1 MHAHERLVHRE
12 RTLDCVAAEIV
23 GRGREARADLLVFA
37 GADARRG
44 VGDAQVGDAAAYD
57 RVPVI
62 VRQEFVL
69 ADAGAIVF
77 QHHALGSGFLAHGGL
92 RPVDELVEDLRAHG
106 GGVLRVAEGDA
117 LLEHDLRLRARVF
130 QRHGDDGV
138 LAVCGELDL
147 VRADGDGIVP
157 ITVGPAAFERRVAF
171 FVRPELCLRLIGHGH
186 IVDVRIG
193 QHSGDDGGA
202 QRVKVDLAVGGIGHV
217 ERVGAGRVL
226 GRVGRGAQRGIRR
239 GVGVGVRR
247 HGGIS
252 TRRGVRCHGR
262 GCGVRRGRSQLR
274 ERVDRARPLN
284 AHGVALCGR
293 FTVERGIAR
302 VEAVAEEA
310 SGGVKAVDRRP
321 LDGVVRQDAGR
332 AVLPLLAA
340 DLVIIAQQGLAEQ
353 VVDVCSGG
361 DVGRAVV
368 AGRDRTRGGDRQ
380 LECGELAEQQHG
392 QQQGKDSGC
401 VFAGY
406 HCK

>member
-1 MHAHERLVHRE
+1 ML
-12 RTLDCVAAEIV
+12 AA
-23 GRGREARADLLVFA
+23 A
-37 GADARRG
+37 GA
-44 VGDAQVGDAAAYD
+44 V
-57 RVPVI
+57 
-62 VRQEFVL
+62 VL
-69 ADAGAIVF
+69 DD
-77 QHHALGSGFLAHGGL
+77 HAPGGGLLAHGGL

-117 LLEHDLRLRARVF
+117 LLEHDLRLRARVD

-138 LAVCGELDL
+138 LTVCGELDV
-147 VRADGDGIVP
+147 VRADGDGREF
-157 ITVGPAAFERRVAF
+157 TQYGFLTPAALQHDIAR
-171 FVRPELCLRLIGHGH
+171 FVRRERCLRLIGHGH
-186 IVDVRIG
+186 IIDVRAG
-193 QHSGDDGGA
+193 QDGGDDGGA

-217 ERVGAGRVL
+217 ERAGAGRVL
-226 GRVGRGAQRGIRR
+226 SRAGRGAQRGIRH
-239 GVGVGVRR
+239 GVGAGVRR

-252 TRRGVRCHGR
+252 VGRGVRRHGR
-262 GCGVRRGRSQLR
+262 GCGVRRRRSQLR
-274 ERVDRARPLN
+274 ERVDRARPLH

-321 LDGVVRQDAGR
+321 LDGVVRQYAGR

-368 AGRDRTRGGDRQ
+368 AGRHRTRGGDRQ
-380 LECGELAEQQHG
+380 RECGELAEQQHG
-392 QQQGKDSGC
+392 QQQGKDSGY

>member
-12 RTLDCVAAEIV
+12 RTLDRVTAEIV
-23 GRGREARADLLVFA
+23 GRGREAHADLLVFT
-37 GADARRG
+37 GADARCG
-44 VGDAQVGDAAAYD
+44 VVDAEFHRAALD
-57 RVPVI
+57 RIPVI
-62 VRQEFVL
+62 VRQEIVL
-69 ADAGAIVF
+69 AAAGAVVLDD
-77 QHHALGSGFLAHGGL
+77 HALGGGLLAHGGL

-106 GGVLRVAEGDA
+106 GGVLRVAEGHT
-117 LLEHDLRLRARVF
+117 LLEHDLRLRARVD

-138 LAVCGELDL
+138 RTVHGELDV
-147 VRADGDGIVP
+147 VRAGGDGFVP

-171 FVRPELCLRLIGHGH
+171 AVRPELCLRLIGHGH
-186 IVDVRIG
+186 VIDVRAG
-193 QHSGDDGGA
+193 QNGGDDGGA
-202 QRVKVDLAVGGIGHV
+202 QRVKVDVAAGGIGHV
-217 ERVGAGRVL
+217 ERVGAGFVL
-226 GRVGRGAQRGIRR
+226 GRAGRGAQRGIRR
-239 GVGVGVRR
+239 GVGLSVGRGAR
-247 HGGIS
+247 GCA
-252 TRRGVRCHGR
+252 RRGVRRHGR

-310 SGGVKAVDRRP
+310 AGGVKAVDRRP

-368 AGRDRTRGGDRQ
+368 AGRHRTRGGDRQ

>member
-1 MHAHERLVHRE
+1 MHAHECLVHSE
-12 RTLDCVAAEIV
+12 RTLDRVAAEIG
-23 GRGREARADLLVFA
+23 GRGREACADLLVFT

-44 VGDAQVGDAAAYD
+44 VVDAVFHRAARD
-57 RVPVI
+57 RIPVV
-62 VRQEFVL
+62 VRQEIVL
-69 ADAGAIVF
+69 AVAGAVVF
-77 QHHALGSGFLAHGGL
+77 QHHALGGGFLAHGGL

-106 GGVLRVAEGDA
+106 GGVLRVAERDA
-117 LLEHDLRLRARVF
+117 FLEHDLRLRARVD
-130 QRHGDDGV
+130 QRHGDVGV
-138 LAVCGELDL
+138 LTVHGEPDV
-147 VRADGDGIVP
+147 VRADGDGFVP
-157 ITVGPAAFERRVAF
+157 ITVGPAAFKRRVAF
-171 FVRPELCLRLIGHGH
+171 AVWPELCLRRIGHGH
-186 IVDVRIG
+186 VIDVRAG
-193 QHSGDDGGA
+193 QDGGDDGCA
-202 QRVKVDLAVGGIGHV
+202 QRVKVDLAGGGIGHV

-226 GRVGRGAQRGIRR
+226 GRAGRRAQCGIRR

-247 HGGIS
+247 HGGVS
-252 TRRGVRCHGR
+252 ARRGVRRHGR

-293 FTVERGIAR
+293 FAVERGIAR

-361 DVGRAVV
+361 DAGRAVV
-368 AGRDRTRGGDRQ
+368 AGRHRTRGGDRQ

-392 QQQGKDSGC
+392 QQQGKDPGC